1 MKGNGAARIAGGAA
15 GLANGLFGGGGGMVL
30 LPLLVKWRKLEGRK
44 AFATCVAVIFPMCCV
59 SAGVY
64 LWQVRPALTLLL
76 PYLAGGVAGGVI
88 GGMTFEKVPVRVLKL
103 IFGAF
108 LLYGGVRYLL
118 W

>member
-1 MKGNGAARIAGGAA
+1 MTDRRKEQLAGAAGGAV
-15 GLANGLFGGGGGMVL
+15 NGLFGGGGGMVV
-30 LPLLVKWRKLEGRK
+30 LPLLAKWRGLEARS
-44 AFATCVAVIFPMCCV
+44 AFATCVAVIFPMCLV
-59 SAGVY
+59 STAVY
-64 LWQVRPALTLLL
+64 LYQVRPALSLVL

-88 GGMTFEKVPVRVLKL
+88 GGMTFEKVPVRMLKL